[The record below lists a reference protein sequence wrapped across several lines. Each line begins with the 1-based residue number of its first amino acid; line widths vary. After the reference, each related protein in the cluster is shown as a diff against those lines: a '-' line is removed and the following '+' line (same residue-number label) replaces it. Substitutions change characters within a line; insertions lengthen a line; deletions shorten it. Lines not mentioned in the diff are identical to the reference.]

1 MTQKIPSS
9 AAPRAGRSAP
19 TKTPADDA
27 QRIAKVMA
35 RAGLCSRREA
45 EVWIADGRVSIN
57 GKKIDTPAITVH
69 PDDEIKVDGKPLPQ
83 KERTR
88 LWLYHKPRG
97 LVTTAKDPEGRP
109 TVFDI
114 LPPDM
119 PRVVTVG
126 RLDINTE
133 GLLLLTNDGGLA
145 RVLELPSTGW
155 LRRYRARA
163 YGEITQEQLD
173 MLKAG
178 VTIEGIEYGPID
190 AVIDLQR
197 GDNMWL
203 VIELREG
210 KNREIKRVLA
220 HVGLQVNRLIRV
232 SFGPF
237 VLSDLP
243 EGEIAEVRGRVLQ
256 DQLGQKLAEAAGVD
270 FEAPVINH
278 IHRDEPTEERPRGRG
293 GRDER
298 EGGDGRPKRGVPRGA
313 TGIRAGMSDDL
324 VPERAYRS
332 EGFRSEGQRPS
343 GPRSEG
349 FRGRKDGE
357 WKSEGRRGPPDRPRS
372 EGFRGRRDD
381 GPGEGRVD
389 RPRPEGD
396 DAQRGGAG
404 PRDPRLRAKVAD
416 GGRNRDD
423 RPARTGERVM
433 RAGGGSRFD
442 QREDRPRGDGPR
454 GDRSFGDRDQR
465 PPRRFERDGEGGGG
479 RPNRSEGFRDRP
491 AGARGGSG
499 PDRPKSAGFRDGP
512 RSTSAPRFAR
522 GDDQGD
528 RRPPRREED
537 RSRPAEGLND
547 GALMKPQRKRFDGG
561 FKPRGDGPRG
571 DRPFGDRPRGDGP
584 RGDRPFGDR
593 PRGDGPRGD
602 RPFGDRPRGDGPRG
616 DRPFGDRPR
625 GDGPRGDGPKGGGG
639 FKPRSGGGGGFKPR
653 GEGGGGGGGY
663 RGGGGGG
670 GGGFKPRSGGGGKP
684 GGGKPGGFKPRGGGG
699 AR

>member
-19 TKTPADDA
+19 TKTPSDDA

-45 EVWIADGRVSIN
+45 EVWISDGRVSIN
-57 GKKIDTPAITVH
+57 GKTIETPAITVG
-69 PDDEIKVDGKPLPQ
+69 PDDVVKVDGKPLPQ

-119 PRVVTVG
+119 PRVVSVG

-163 YGEITQEQLD
+163 YGEITQDQLD
-173 MLKAG
+173 TLKAG
-178 VTIEGIEYGPID
+178 VTIDGIEYGPIE

-237 VLSDLP
+237 VLGDLP
-243 EGEIAEVRGRVLQ
+243 EGEIAEVKGRVLQ

-270 FEAPVINH
+270 FEAPMINH
-278 IHRDEPTEERPRGRG
+278 IHRDEAG
-293 GRDER
+293 DER
-298 EGGDGRPKRGVPRGA
+298 RPPRRTERAGGPDDGRPKRGVPRGA
-313 TGIRAGMSDDL
+313 SGIRAGMSDDL

-332 EGFRSEGQRPS
+332 EGFK
-343 GPRSEG
+343 
-349 FRGRKDGE
+349 GRRDGE
-357 WKSEGRRGPPDRPRS
+357 WKSEGRHGAPDRPRS
-372 EGFRGRRDD
+372 EGYRGRRD
-381 GPGEGRVD
+381 EGAEGARAE
-389 RPRPEGD
+389 RPRAPQGD
-396 DAQRGGAG
+396 DAARGGAG
-404 PRDPRLRAKVAD
+404 PRDPRLRAKLAE
-416 GGRNRDD
+416 GRGRDD

-433 RAGGGSRFD
+433 RAGGGGRSGDRD
-442 QREDRPRGDGPR
+442 DRPRGDRAFGDRPQGDRPRGDRSFGDRPRGDRPR

-465 PPRRFERDGEGGGG
+465 PPRRFERDGEGGD
-479 RPNRSEGFRDRP
+479 RPHRSEGFRDRP
-491 AGARGGSG
+491 AGGRGGSG

-512 RSTSAPRFAR
+512 RPTSAPRRFER
-522 GDDQGD
+522 DGDGD
-528 RRPPRREED
+528 RRSPRREED

-547 GALMKPQRKRFDGG
+547 GALMRPQRKRFEGGRSFGSREEGGFKPRSEGG
-561 FKPRGDGPRG
+561 FKPRGEGGFKSRSDG
-571 DRPFGDRPRGDGP
+571 
-584 RGDRPFGDR
+584 
-593 PRGDGPRGD
+593 
-602 RPFGDRPRGDGPRG
+602 
-616 DRPFGDRPR
+616 PR
-625 GDGPRGDGPKGGGG
+625 GDGPRGDGPRGGGGGG
-639 FKPRSGGGGGFKPR
+639 FKPRSGGGGFKSR
-653 GEGGGGGGGY
+653 DGGGGGN
-663 RGGGGGG
+663 RGG